1 MRAWVKTCQGNGE
14 DSDKIVVAE
23 VEVVRGSSG
32 SRWPTAASSEQKEG
46 FDFVHSVVF
55 WAMEN

>member
-1 MRAWVKTCQGNGE
+1 MKTCQGNGE

-32 SRWPTAASSEQKEG
+32 SRWPTAASSEQKE
-46 FDFVHSVVF
+46 
-55 WAMEN
+55 